1 MPHASSLYRH
11 WMFVLGILATLSY
24 RLIVVFNHYSP
35 ALVQITWYLGTMGFV
50 WYFSHRFRVEN
61 RRDRL
66 ITDLGLADKI
76 KFKKSLSEAERS
88 ALVYVLEGLQ
98 TSLAKWNYITIFV
111 LSALA
116 LLYGLY
122 SDFLI
127 YIF

>member
-1 MPHASSLYRH
+1 MLHASSLYRH

-76 KFKKSLSEAERS
+76 KFKKPLSEAERT